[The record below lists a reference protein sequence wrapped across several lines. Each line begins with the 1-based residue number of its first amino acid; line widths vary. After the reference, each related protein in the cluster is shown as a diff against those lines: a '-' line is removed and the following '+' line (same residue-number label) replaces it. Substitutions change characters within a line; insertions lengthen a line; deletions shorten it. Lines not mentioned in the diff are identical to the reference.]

1 MGAAWA
7 AIQIECAT
15 PEATITTAV
24 RERDRYIIPSSMT
37 CGSRQKAQ
45 QQLLMDPGLGRL
57 SVGWLRKKIVV
68 GTRNLKKHFNDGSR
82 LLWVPFDSSLC
93 FLSLPRGAA
102 RTACLSLF
110 AISFPMAGLGYLCE
124 YLDSMWAPSPNG
136 RWKKPLWIFL
146 FIVFIFVLLLL
157 FFINPY
163 KFIQNNKKII

>member
-1 MGAAWA
+1 MGIGGSMGGNTNWMCNSRSHHHHRRPRTWPLHYSFLDDVRVEENSPAA
-7 AIQIECAT
+7 T
-15 PEATITTAV
+15 NGSGSGPTISGLIKEED
-24 RERDRYIIPSSMT
+24 RGRD
-37 CGSRQKAQ
+37 QK
-45 QQLLMDPGLGRL
+45 
-57 SVGWLRKKIVV
+57 S
-68 GTRNLKKHFNDGSR
+68 KKHFNDGSR

-146 FIVFIFVLLLL
+146 FIVFIFVFLL
-157 FFINPY
+157 FFY
-163 KFIQNNKKII
+163 QLVQFYSK